1 MPQPDPSFMP
11 KIDLSVWKELALPPL
26 PRAGCAVGVVGG
38 ELVVAGGTYWREGRK
53 FWSERVDAF
62 DPVANQ
68 WTARA
73 SLPRPHGD
81 VAALAHAG
89 ALYVFGGGAEGA
101 ATSDVWT
108 LRDNSWTAPA
118 NLALPAPRRSSG
130 VAVVDGTFYLLGG
143 LSGTGSEF
151 SLATSTVWAAKPD
164 GRWEPRAPI
173 PGPARFNLSV
183 GVVGERIIV
192 AGGCAEEHG
201 AIRNLDEI
209 IAYDPSTD
217 AWTVLG
223 RLPFANRA
231 GCGLADASG
240 LLIFGGYTDKFETG
254 ILRYD
259 VQSGTAETVGR
270 LPTGLAGAYFLR
282 VGSQILGVTGE
293 NGIKMRFPGMLG
305 TA

>member
-1 MPQPDPSFMP
+1 MT
-11 KIDLSVWKELALPPL
+11 KTDLAVWKELAPPPL
-26 PRAGCAVGVVGG
+26 PRAGCAVGVING

-53 FWSERVDAF
+53 FWSERVDSF
-62 DPVANQ
+62 DPAVNR
-68 WTARA
+68 WSAR
-73 SLPRPHGD
+73 SPMPRPRGD
-81 VAALAHAG
+81 AAALAHAG

-101 ATSDVWT
+101 AASDVWT
-108 LRDNSWTAPA
+108 LRDNLWTAPA

-151 SLATSTVWAAKPD
+151 SLATSTVWAAQPD
-164 GRWEPRAPI
+164 GRWESRAPM

-183 GVVGERIIV
+183 GVVGGHIIV
-192 AGGCAEEHG
+192 AGGCAPEGG
-201 AIRNLDEI
+201 AVRNLDEVL
-209 IAYDPSTD
+209 AYDPSKD

-240 LLIFGGYTDKFETG
+240 LLIFGGFTDKFEPG

-259 VQSGTAETVGR
+259 VPGGTAKTVGR
-270 LPTGLAGAYFLR
+270 LPTGLAGGHFVR

-293 NGIKMRFPGMLG
+293 NGIKMRFPGMLS
-305 TA
+305 TM

>member
-11 KIDLSVWKELALPPL
+11 KFDLPVWKELAPPPL

-53 FWSERVDAF
+53 FWSERVDTF
-62 DPVANQ
+62 DPVANL

-81 VAALAHAG
+81 VAALEHAG
-89 ALYVFGGGAEGA
+89 ALFVFGGGAEGA

-108 LRDNSWTAPA
+108 LRDNIWTAPA

-130 VAVVDGTFYLLGG
+130 AAVVGGTFYLLGG

-164 GRWEPRAPI
+164 GRWESRAPM

-183 GVVGERIIV
+183 GVVGERIVV
-192 AGGCAEEHG
+192 AGGCAEERG
-201 AIRNLDEI
+201 AIRNLDEV
-209 IAYDPSTD
+209 IAYDPSAD
-217 AWTVLG
+217 VWTMLG
-223 RLPFANRA
+223 RLPFASRA
-231 GCGLADASG
+231 GCGLADADG
-240 LLIFGGYTDKFETG
+240 LLIFGGYTDKFEAG

-259 VQSGTAETVGR
+259 VPSGTTETVGR

-282 VGSQILGVTGE
+282 IGSQILGVTGE
-293 NGIKMRFPGMLG
+293 NGIKMRFPKMLG